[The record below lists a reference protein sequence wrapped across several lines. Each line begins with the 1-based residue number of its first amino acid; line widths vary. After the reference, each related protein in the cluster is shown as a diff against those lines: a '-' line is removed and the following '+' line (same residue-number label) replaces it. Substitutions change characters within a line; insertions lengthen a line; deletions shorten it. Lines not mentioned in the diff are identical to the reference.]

1 MACDTICGMK
11 LLIAED
17 NPLWLKVIQTN
28 VRSWGFVPVVTED
41 GEEALRHL
49 ASDDAPRIAVL
60 DWQIPKVDG
69 IEVCRRIKE
78 DSARPYTYVMLL
90 SGRDTK
96 EDVVTGLDA
105 GADEYMT
112 KPADLDLLKRRLTA
126 ARRIIEAIPPEGWSR
141 PRVEGYEVKQVL
153 GQGAFATVWE
163 AVQVATQRPVAL
175 KVLRV
180 DLATEKVFNRFANE
194 IKVMQEF
201 DHPYLAKIY
210 DSHIDS
216 TLGYYAMDLVN
227 GGTLYQ
233 YVRQHQLAP
242 LAVIRLIAQV
252 CMGLQHAHERGII
265 HRDVK
270 MSNIMVTES
279 GEPKLVDF
287 GLGKSMFVAPSED
300 LSRTV
305 DGCVVGTPL
314 FMSPEQARG
323 EIASLDQR
331 SDIYSVGIIL
341 YMLLLKQHPHH
352 ITAQDRQQT
361 IAEIA
366 HGPVRRPT
374 KVKSTFSKTLERIM
388 LRALH
393 PSVDYRYQTAA
404 ELAEALF
411 AFIKSRTKHQS
422 TSETQ

>member
-1 MACDTICGMK
+1 MK

-17 NPLWLKVIQTN
+17 NPLWSEVIQAN
-28 VRSWGFVPVVTED
+28 ARSWGFIPVITEN
-41 GEEALRHL
+41 GEDALEQL
-49 ASDDAPRIAVL
+49 AGRDAPRIAVL
-60 DWQIPKVDG
+60 DWQMPKIDG

-78 DSARPYTYVMLL
+78 DTTRPYTYVMVL
-90 SGRDTK
+90 SGRDSK

-141 PRVEGYEVKQVL
+141 PRVEGYEVKRVI

-163 AVQVATQRPVAL
+163 AVHVATQRPVAL

-194 IKVMQEF
+194 IEVMKEF
-201 DHPYLAKIY
+201 DHPYIAKIF

-216 TLGYYAMDLVN
+216 TLGYYAMDLVC

-233 YVRQHQLAP
+233 YIRQHQLSP
-242 LAVIRLIAQV
+242 LAVIRLVAHV
-252 CMGLQHAHERGII
+252 CIGLQHAHDHGII

-270 MSNIMVTES
+270 LSNIMVTES
-279 GEPKLVDF
+279 GQPKLVDF
-287 GLGKSMFVAPSED
+287 GLGKSMFVAPSD
-300 LSRTV
+300 NNMHTV
-305 DGCVVGTPL
+305 DGSVVGTPL

-323 EIASLDQR
+323 EITTLDQR
-331 SDIYSVGIIL
+331 SDIYSVGIVL
-341 YMLLLKQHPHH
+341 YMLLLKSHPHN
-352 ITAQDRQQT
+352 IAAQDREHT

-366 HGPVRRPT
+366 NGPVRRPT
-374 KVKSTFSKTLERIM
+374 KVKSTFSKTLEKII
-388 LRALH
+388 LKALH
-393 PSVDYRYQTAA
+393 PSVEYRYQTAG
-404 ELAEALF
+404 ELAKALLKF
-411 AFIKSRTKHQS
+411 VKSRTRNSNQS
-422 TSETQ
+422 TA